1 LCVKQQHGAGG
12 TVGQRLR
19 VAGEKFFQ
27 PCQALLLGERPGGFG
42 SPVIDEHGGVD
53 LAFLGPD
60 EEGGIELCVVG
71 PEARYSSTWVEVV
84 AVR

>member
-1 LCVKQQHGAGG
+1 
-12 TVGQRLR
+12 
-19 VAGEKFFQ
+19 
-27 PCQALLLGERPGGFG
+27 LGERPGGFG